1 MASKAPGLLSCPEL
15 AGNITACQ
23 RGWGKKV
30 LLSIGGEGS
39 NIKFASEK
47 AAKSFAGMLWGL
59 FGPPG
64 GSVEEGL
71 RPFGGVEVDGFDI
84 GLFGPPPLPFPLPL
98 CPCFFSNA
106 GFWGECEVRR
116 REEG

>member
-30 LLSIGGEGS
+30 LLSIGGGERS

-47 AAKSFAGMLWGL
+47 AAKTFAGVLWGL
-59 FGPPG
+59 FGPIG
-64 GSVEEGL
+64 GVDEGL

-84 GLFGPPPLPFPLPL
+84 GLFGLFSFSSPLFLFLLYEMPVLGL
-98 CPCFFSNA
+98 
-106 GFWGECEVRR
+106 GV
-116 REEG
+116 